1 MMSTANSWYV
11 QAPGLILAVISY
23 LLIARL
29 ALDLVLGSR
38 GDNLAFRAL
47 RWVTSPFVRL
57 VGAIT
62 PRVVPGALVT
72 ACAVVWIFAARV
84 ALIQVLAAMSMRRV
98 LG

>member
-11 QAPGLILAVISY
+11 QAPGLILAAISY

-29 ALDLVLGSR
+29 ALDLVFGNR
-38 GDNLAFRAL
+38 
-47 RWVTSPFVRL
+47 VRL

-62 PRVVPGALVT
+62 PRVVPGVLVT
-72 ACAVVWIFAARV
+72 ACAVVWIFAARI
-84 ALIQVLAAMSMRRV
+84 ALIQVLAAMSMRRM